1 MEIKDKYLK
10 EMDRAIEIKYTIL
23 KLRNEKIKNI
33 LRKQLMNQLLD
44 LRIEFAKHYN

>member
-1 MEIKDKYLK
+1 MKIKDRYLQ
-10 EMDRAIEIKYTIL
+10 EMDKAIETKYTIL
-23 KLRNEKIKNI
+23 KLKNEKIRNI